1 MARRKKIVTEEVR
14 ALFEERMGRIMEVL
28 GVRTQ
33 VQLAEKI
40 GVRQSSISDA
50 KRRGSIPSDWLLKI
64 WNETGVSPAWILDG
78 DGCGHKF
85 AVASNKAGEL
95 VNAAEIRAGIE
106 AEVRAE
112 VDNLDAGELIR
123 RLRAELPDAVIT
135 IGGRADDDQPEFEPM
150 GDSVFSSSGQ

>member
-1 MARRKKIVTEEVR
+1 MTRKTKNVTEADR
-14 ALFEERMGRIMEVL
+14 ALFEERMGRIMKEL

-50 KRRGSIPSDWLLKI
+50 KRRGSIPSDWLLRI

-85 AVASNKAGEL
+85 AVASDKAGEL

-106 AEVRAE
+106 AQVRAE

-123 RLRAELPDAVIT
+123 RLRGKLPDVVIT
-135 IGGRADDDQPEFEPM
+135 IGGQPEFEPM